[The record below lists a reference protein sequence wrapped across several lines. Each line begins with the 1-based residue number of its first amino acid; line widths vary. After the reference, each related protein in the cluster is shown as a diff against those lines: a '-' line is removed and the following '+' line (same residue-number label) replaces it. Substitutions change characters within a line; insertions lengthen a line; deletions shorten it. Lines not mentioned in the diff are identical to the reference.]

1 MAVTTIIAH
10 EYSDTVEEG
19 DVIRTEPEYTGD
31 AEIGPDDVITIYVSD
46 GPAPTAGGGGFPAV
60 SMFGGL
66 LQGMN

>member
-1 MAVTTIIAH
+1 MATTTIVH

-19 DVIRTEPEYTGD
+19 DVIRTDPEYTGD
-31 AEIGPDDVITIYVSD
+31 PNIDTDTDVIVYVSD

-66 LQGMN
+66 LQGMG